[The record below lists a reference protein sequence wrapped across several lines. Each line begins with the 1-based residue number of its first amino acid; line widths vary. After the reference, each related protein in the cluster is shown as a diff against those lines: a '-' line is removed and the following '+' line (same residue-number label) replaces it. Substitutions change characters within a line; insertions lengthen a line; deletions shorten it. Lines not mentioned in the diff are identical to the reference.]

1 MTGAEERLLAS
12 IQDPVWFAQHMLG
25 DKPWWS
31 TQIAMA
37 NAIAKPRARVAVKG
51 CHSSSKT
58 YTAAQLI
65 LWFITYFPDGIAINT
80 APGQRQVEEIMWGEI
95 RKALRNPVALGSGMK
110 YPQPGVASL
119 RIGSNNYGLGFSTD
133 KSDMGIKFHGFK
145 APHLL
150 FILDEAPGI
159 PAEVYD
165 AISGAAAGGD
175 VRILLLGN
183 PSSPGGPF
191 YDAFTT
197 NRANWQTFTIDAF
210 DTPNF
215 EKLREIAEQMDVS
228 LPVRQRKGK
237 EHIVDLLRTLPVDH
251 PAIAYA
257 PRPYLATPLWAQEN
271 LVKWGED
278 GPLWAWKVRG
288 QFPLQAED
296 ALIALKWLEAARE
309 PIVVEGD
316 EKGLFVGI
324 DVAAGG
330 GDETVCVIR
339 TKAGRIV
346 NWRSW
351 YGHSTGQVINF
362 LGPYKRYVAQINYDS
377 AGPGEYFGQALEVAG
392 FHSVTPV
399 NVGEATRFPDRFAR
413 LKDELYWS
421 LRERFEQ
428 GKVSGLEDDLMITQ
442 LASLRFEINLRGL
455 IEMEKKSTMEKRGI
469 KSPDRAEALML
480 AFADRRPGISVF
492 TEELAEQARA
502 REKDPSLPPPVPD
515 TTMQDE
521 YERVQRVLQKGGD
534 PWGPDEPEPPAAPLV
549 AVRFCGGCKQQI
561 FGAAME
567 RNGKHWHPGC
577 FVKWEQN
584 K

>member
-1 MTGAEERLLAS
+1 MTGAEDRLLES

-65 LWFITYFPDGIAINT
+65 LWFITCFTDGIAINT

-95 RKALRNPVALGSGMK
+95 RKALRNPIAVGSGMK

-119 RIGSNNYGLGFSTD
+119 RIGSNNYALGFSTD

-165 AISGAAAGGD
+165 AIAGAAAGGD

-215 EKLREIAEQMDVS
+215 EKLREIAEQMDVG
-228 LPVRQRKGK
+228 LPVKQRKGK
-237 EHIVDLLRTLPVDH
+237 EHIVDLLRTLPIDH
-251 PAIAYA
+251 PAIAYE

-296 ALIALKWLEAARE
+296 ALIGLKWLEAARE
-309 PIVVEGD
+309 PVFVKD
-316 EKGLFVGI
+316 DNEKLFVGI

-330 GDETVCVIR
+330 ADETVCIIR

-346 NWRSW
+346 AWASW
-351 YGHSTGQVINF
+351 YGPPKETTGEVLKF
-362 LGPYKRYVAQINYDS
+362 LMPYKHQVKQINYDS
-377 AGPGEYFGQALEVAG
+377 AGPGEYFGIALEGAG
-392 FHSVTPV
+392 FREVTPV
-399 NVGEATRFPDRFAR
+399 NVGEATDYDDRFNR
-413 LKDELYWS
+413 LKDQLYWS
-421 LRERFEQ
+421 LRERFER
-428 GKVSGLEDDLMITQ
+428 GGVSGLDDDLMITQ
-442 LASLRFEINLRGL
+442 LASLRFEINPRGL
-455 IEMEKKSTMEKRGI
+455 VEMEKKSAMEKRGI

-480 AFADRRPGISVF
+480 AFADRTPGIF
-492 TEELAEQARA
+492 RYYQELSEARA
-502 REKDPSLPPPVPD
+502 ARERDPSLP
-515 TTMQDE
+515 
-521 YERVQRVLQKGGD
+521 
-534 PWGPDEPEPPAAPLV
+534 EPEPDTELADIYEAELRRLQNGGDDPERTYGADPPPGYSNICQK
-549 AVRFCGGCKQQI
+549 CGQPINGTGTDIGAKRWHLEC
-561 FGAAME
+561 FG
-567 RNGKHWHPGC
+567 K
-577 FVKWEQN
+577 
-584 K
+584 

>member
-1 MTGAEERLLAS
+1 MTGAEDRLLES
-12 IQDPVWFAQHMLG
+12 IRDPVWFAQHLLG

-31 TQIAMA
+31 TQIAIA

-65 LWFITYFPDGIAINT
+65 LWFITCFTDGIAINT

-95 RKALRNPVALGSGMK
+95 RKALRNPVAVGSGMK

-119 RIGSNNYGLGFSTD
+119 RIGPNNYALGFSTD

-165 AISGAAAGGD
+165 AIAGAAAGGD

-215 EKLREIAEQMDVS
+215 EKLREIAEQIDVG
-228 LPVRQRKGK
+228 LPVKQRKGK

-251 PAIAYA
+251 PAIAYE

-271 LVKWGED
+271 LVKWGEE

-296 ALIALKWLEAARE
+296 ALIGLKWLEAARE
-309 PIVVEGD
+309 PVFVKD
-316 EKGLFVGI
+316 DNEKLFVGI

-330 GDETVCVIR
+330 ADETVCIIR

-346 NWRSW
+346 AWASW
-351 YGHSTGQVINF
+351 YGHTTGEVINF
-362 LGPYKRYVAQINYDS
+362 LTPYKSRLKQINYDS
-377 AGPGEYFGQALEVAG
+377 AGPGEYFGIALEGAG
-392 FHSVTPV
+392 FREVTPV
-399 NVGEATRFPDRFAR
+399 NVGEATDYDDRFNR
-413 LKDELYWS
+413 LKDQLYWS
-421 LRERFEQ
+421 LRERFER
-428 GKVSGLEDDLMITQ
+428 GGVSGLDDDLMITQ

-455 IEMEKKSTMEKRGI
+455 VEMEKKSAMERRGI

-480 AFADRRPGISVF
+480 AFADRTPGISRYY
-492 TEELAEQARA
+492 EELSEARAA
-502 REKDPSLPPPVPD
+502 REKDPSLP
-515 TTMQDE
+515 
-521 YERVQRVLQKGGD
+521 
-534 PWGPDEPEPPAAPLV
+534 EPEPDTELQDIYEAELRRLQNGGDDPETTYGADPPPGYSNICQK
-549 AVRFCGGCKQQI
+549 CGRPINGTGTDI
-561 FGAAME
+561 GAK
-567 RNGKHWHPGC
+567 RWHPEC
-577 FVKWEQN
+577 FGK
-584 K
+584 

>member
-1 MTGAEERLLAS
+1 MTGAEDRLLES
-12 IQDPVWFAQHMLG
+12 IQDPVWFAQNMLG

-65 LWFITYFPDGIAINT
+65 LWFITCFTDGIAINT

-95 RKALRNPVALGSGMK
+95 RKALRNPVAVGSGMK

-119 RIGSNNYGLGFSTD
+119 RIGSNNYALGFSTD

-215 EKLREIAEQMDVS
+215 EKLREIAEQMDVG
-228 LPVRQRKGK
+228 LPVKQRKGK

-251 PAIAYA
+251 PAIAYE

-296 ALIALKWLEAARE
+296 ALIGLKWLEAARE
-309 PIVVEGD
+309 PVFVKD
-316 EKGLFVGI
+316 DNEKLFVGI

-330 GDETVCVIR
+330 ADETACIIR

-346 NWRSW
+346 AWRSW
-351 YGHSTGQVINF
+351 YGHTTGEVINF
-362 LGPYKRYVAQINYDS
+362 LTPYKSRLKQINYDS
-377 AGPGEYFGQALEVAG
+377 AGPGEYFGIALEGAG
-392 FHSVTPV
+392 FREVTPV
-399 NVGEATRFPDRFAR
+399 NVGEATDYDDRFNR
-413 LKDELYWS
+413 LKDQLYWS
-421 LRERFEQ
+421 LRERFER
-428 GKVSGLEDDLMITQ
+428 GGVSGLDDDLMITQ
-442 LASLRFEINLRGL
+442 LASLRFEINPRGL
-455 IEMEKKSTMEKRGI
+455 VEMEKKSAMEKRGI

-480 AFADRRPGISVF
+480 AFADRTPGISRYY
-492 TEELAEQARA
+492 EELSEARA
-502 REKDPSLPPPVPD
+502 ARERDPSLP
-515 TTMQDE
+515 
-521 YERVQRVLQKGGD
+521 
-534 PWGPDEPEPPAAPLV
+534 EPEPDTELQDIYEAELRRLQNGGDDPEMTYGADPPPGYSNICQK
-549 AVRFCGGCKQQI
+549 CGRPINGTGTDIGAKRWHLEC
-561 FGAAME
+561 FG
-567 RNGKHWHPGC
+567 K
-577 FVKWEQN
+577 
-584 K
+584 